1 MTQKKMV
8 LGVSGGIAAYKS
20 AELIRQLVHRGFNV
34 QVVMTEA
41 AARFISAMTMQALSG
56 NPVFM
61 DPWDNRINN
70 HMPHIELSKD
80 CSFILI
86 APATADCIAKLANGM
101 ANDLLT
107 SLCLARDCPLVVAP
121 AMNTKM
127 WLHPATQRN
136 IAQLKADNVMVIE
149 PDAGELACGE
159 TGAGRMPD
167 PSSIM
172 SSLEQTF
179 SKNTENNNFQENLT
193 GKHILIT
200 AGPTVEPIDPVRAI
214 TNSSSGKM
222 GYAIADA
229 AFNAGA
235 TVTLISGPTHLPVP
249 KGVETIK
256 VQTAAQ
262 MYKAVMENIDKADIF
277 FSVAAVSDYHVVNAS
292 SQKIKR
298 DKQANITLELAS
310 NPDILAEV
318 AKLPNRPFCVGFA
331 AETENWEENGESKR
345 KRKNIPMLVVN
356 NALEAIGSDDNQ
368 VTVLEKNQKTV
379 LEKAPKQ
386 KIAIDLVNLVAKRFQ
401 RKGNGTVK
409 NRS

>member
-229 AFNAGA
+229 AINAGA